1 MTLTA
6 FPPPPPGADYDE
18 LRQEVRTFLAEELAD
33 FPPEKRAK
41 SWNGFDRDFSRKL
54 AQRGWVGMTF
64 PKEYGGHARSA
75 LERYVVSEELLA
87 AGAPVISHWIA
98 DRQSAPLILSKG
110 TEEQKRHLVPR
121 IAAGELCF
129 CIGMSE
135 PDSGS
140 DLAATRT
147 VATEVEGGFR
157 VNGTKVWTTYAH
169 VADYMILFC
178 RTGKSEDRLV
188 E

>member
-6 FPPPPPGADYDE
+6 FSPPPPGTDFDD

-41 SWNGFDRDFSRKL
+41 SWNGFSRDFSRKL

-64 PKEYGGHARSA
+64 PKEYGGHARNA

-98 DRQSAPLILSKG
+98 HTCQGHR
-110 TEEQKRHLVPR
+110 
-121 IAAGELCF
+121 
-129 CIGMSE
+129 
-135 PDSGS
+135 
-140 DLAATRT
+140 
-147 VATEVEGGFR
+147 
-157 VNGTKVWTTYAH
+157 
-169 VADYMILFC
+169 
-178 RTGKSEDRLV
+178 
-188 E
+188 

>member
-98 DRQSAPLILSKG
+98 DRQSAPDRKS
-110 TEEQKRHLVPR
+110 
-121 IAAGELCF
+121 
-129 CIGMSE
+129 
-135 PDSGS
+135 
-140 DLAATRT
+140 TRL
-147 VATEVEGGFR
+147 
-157 VNGTKVWTTYAH
+157 NSSH
-169 VADYMILFC
+169 
-178 RTGKSEDRLV
+178 
-188 E
+188 